1 MILFLLETTGCL
13 NENYIDG
20 NLEDEAMS
28 QAVKIKELYAKCNI
42 GKEHSG
48 SDYFVLVRELVALR
62 NEEGAEWQRAINQV
76 YTLIMDEIICN
87 VNPPVTAV
95 KFGTSGW
102 RGVIGKDLFVRSV
115 SFVTAAILDLYFAVD
130 KEPELSE
137 FLGVNSLD
145 EARKRG
151 CVLGFDNRFGG
162 EILAGA
168 VTEVLSN
175 AGFTVHYAGEST
187 TGVLSAAVLE
197 LNAAF
202 SVNLTPSHNPLEY
215 AGFKYNAADAG
226 PAAAELTGRITKR
239 ACEIIAETGSPLV
252 ALDKPVVSP
261 AERDDVLPFNALETW
276 KDLVRRNKDVHD
288 VQYDEIMKQFATDTE
303 IVAVIDSV
311 HGASRVHIPS
321 LFNDVKTDRLVQLRD
336 SSDVTFNG
344 IAPEPSSANIAG
356 VMEALAARNEPLKVG
371 AIIDPDGDR
380 IRFTDGNVEISM
392 NQFGAM
398 AYHFLHEVKKKKG
411 MVAKTVAT
419 SNLAN
424 RLAEV
429 FGEETYEPRVGFKEF
444 KPVIGQALV
453 YFEESDGI
461 SIIGHTPEKDAYI
474 GLLLALDMVLSRR
487 QNLGDYLAEIEK
499 EYGAYYPDRDGLP
512 VSVQGAELMD
522 ALQKLEKYDV
532 GAFVSVGGIEQ
543 RISQVIAI
551 DGRKMIFEDGSWL
564 MIRPSG
570 TEPKVRFY
578 VESRTESGTV
588 ALVAAARGMLDEI
601 GLI

>member
-1 MILFLLETTGCL
+1 
-13 NENYIDG
+13 
-20 NLEDEAMS
+20 MS
-28 QAVKIKELYAKCNI
+28 QNTIIRELYKKCHI
-42 GKEHSG
+42 GQDHSQ
-48 SDYFVLVRELVALR
+48 SDYFALIRELVQLR
-62 NEEGAEWQRAINQV
+62 NKEGDSWQKAIDQT
-76 YTLIMDEIICN
+76 YTLVMDEIICN
-87 VNPPVTAV
+87 DNPPETLV

-102 RGVIGKDLFVRSV
+102 RGIIGKDLSVRSV
-115 SFVTAAILDLYFAVD
+115 SFVTAAILELYLAVD
-130 KEPELSE
+130 TESELSE
-137 FLGVNSLD
+137 FLGVSSLE

-162 EILAGA
+162 EIFAGA
-168 VTEVLSN
+168 VTKVLRD

-202 SVNLTPSHNPLEY
+202 SINLTPSHNPLEY

-226 PAAAELTGRITKR
+226 PAAAELTSRITAK
-239 ACEIIAETGSPLV
+239 AQELIASGNSALASFDSPV
-252 ALDKPVVSP
+252 ISA
-261 AERDDVLPFNALETW
+261 AERDDVQSFEALASW
-276 KDLVRRNKDVHD
+276 KSLVRKNKSVHGLD
-288 VQYDEIMKQFATDTE
+288 YDKIIKQFADNDDLV
-303 IVAVIDSV
+303 VAVDSV
-311 HGASRVHIPS
+311 HGASRIHIAS
-321 LFNDVKTDRLVQLRD
+321 LFENVDSDRLIQLRS

-344 IAPEPSSANIAG
+344 IAPEPSSVNMQNVIKTL
-356 VMEALAARNEPLKVG
+356 EERDEKFKLG

-380 IRFTDGNVEISM
+380 IRFTDGTTEVSM

-398 AYHFLHEVKKKKG
+398 AYHFLHEDKGHKG

-424 RLAEV
+424 RLADV
-429 FGEETYEPRVGFKEF
+429 FGEETFEPRVGFKEF
-444 KPVIGQALV
+444 KPVIGKAIV

-474 GLLLALDMVLSRR
+474 GLLLALDMVQSRK
-487 QNLGDYLAEIEK
+487 QNLGEYLTEIEA
-499 EYGAYYPDRDGLP
+499 EFGAYYPDRDGLP
-512 VSVQGAELMD
+512 VSVKGDELMD
-522 ALQKLEKYDV
+522 KLAKLEKYDV
-532 GAFVSVGGIEQ
+532 GVTV
-543 RISQVIAI
+543 RIGETVQKIAKVIDI

-578 VESRTESGTV
+578 VESRSKSGTV
-588 ALVAAARGMLDEI
+588 ALVQAAKAMLEEI

>member
-1 MILFLLETTGCL
+1 
-13 NENYIDG
+13 
-20 NLEDEAMS
+20 MS
-28 QAVKIKELYAKCNI
+28 QVAKIQELYGKCNI
-42 GKEHSG
+42 GKVHSE
-48 SDYFVLVRELVALR
+48 SNYFTLVRELVSLR
-62 NEEGAEWQRAINQV
+62 SEEGAQWQRSIDQV

-87 VNPPVTAV
+87 EDVPVTTV

-102 RGVIGKDLFVRSV
+102 RGMIGKDLFVRSV
-115 SFVTAAILDLYFAVD
+115 SFVTAAIVELYLSIE
-130 KEPELSE
+130 KEPELCQY
-137 FLGVNSLD
+137 LGVDSLD

-168 VTEVLSN
+168 VTEVLVN
-175 AGFTVHYAGEST
+175 AGFSVHYAGEST

-197 LNAAF
+197 LDAAF

-215 AGFKYNAADAG
+215 AGYKYNAADAG
-226 PAAAELTGRITKR
+226 PAAAELTEKITTKAR
-239 ACEIIAETGSPLV
+239 EIIAGAGSPLV
-252 ALDKPVVSP
+252 AFDGPVVSP
-261 AERDDVLPFNALETW
+261 AERDDVQTFEALETW
-276 KDLVRRNKDVHD
+276 KQLIRKNKNIHGVD
-288 VQYDEIMKQFATDTE
+288 YDAIMKCFANDKD
-303 IVAVIDSV
+303 IVVTIDSV
-311 HGASRVHIPS
+311 HGASRIHVPS
-321 LFNDVKTDRLVQLRD
+321 LFEGVESTRLIQLRD

-344 IAPEPSSANIAG
+344 IAPEPSSANMVG
-356 VMEALAARNEPLKVG
+356 VMETLQARNEPLKVG
-371 AIIDPDGDR
+371 AVIDPDGDR
-380 IRFTDGNVEISM
+380 IRFTDGEVEISM

-398 AYHFLHEVKKKKG
+398 AYHFLHEVKGKKG

-424 RLAEV
+424 RLADV

-444 KPVIGQALV
+444 KPVIGKALV

-474 GLLLALDMVLSRR
+474 GLLLALDMVISRR
-487 QNLGDYLAEIEK
+487 QSLGDYLAEIEA
-499 EYGAYYPDRDGLP
+499 EFGAFYPERDGLP
-512 VSVQGAELMD
+512 VGVQGQELQS
-522 ALQKLEKYDV
+522 ALAKLEKYAV
-532 GAFVSVGGIEQ
+532 GTSVSVAGIEQ
-543 RISQVIAI
+543 RISKVIGI

-578 VESRTESGTV
+578 VESRTRSGTA
-588 ALVAAARGMLDEI
+588 ALVEAARSMLDEI

>member
-1 MILFLLETTGCL
+1 
-13 NENYIDG
+13 
-20 NLEDEAMS
+20 MS
-28 QAVKIKELYAKCNI
+28 QDSKIKELYKKCNI
-42 GKEHSG
+42 GKDHSE
-48 SDYFVLVRELVALR
+48 SDYFALVRELVRLR
-62 NEEGAEWQRAINQV
+62 NDEGAQWQKYIDQV
-76 YTLIMDEIICN
+76 YGLIMDEIICN
-87 VNPPVTAV
+87 DRQPLNAV

-102 RGVIGKDLFVRSV
+102 RGMIGKDLSVRSV

-130 KEPELSE
+130 DEPELSA
-137 FLGVNSLD
+137 FLGVASLD

-162 EILAGA
+162 EIFAGA
-168 VTEVLSN
+168 VVEVLVN
-175 AGFTVHYAGEST
+175 AGFVVHYAGEST

-197 LNAAF
+197 LDAAF

-215 AGFKYNAADAG
+215 AGYKYNAADAG
-226 PAAAELTGRITKR
+226 PAATELTGRITSR
-239 ACEIIAETGSPLV
+239 AREIVAAQGSPLV
-252 ALDKPVVSP
+252 TLDAPVVSP
-261 AERDDVLPFNALETW
+261 AGRDDVQPFDALETW
-276 KDLVRRNKDVHD
+276 KQLVRRNKAVHG
-288 VQYDEIMKQFATDTE
+288 VQYDKIMERFGADNE
-303 IVAVIDSV
+303 VVVVVDSV
-311 HGASRVHIPS
+311 HGASRIHIPS
-321 LFNDVKTDRLVQLRD
+321 LFEGVESDRLIQLRD

-344 IAPEPSSANIAG
+344 VAPEPSSANMQG
-356 VMEALAARNEPLKVG
+356 VMETLGARKEPLKLG

-380 IRFTDGNVEISM
+380 IRFCDDNVEISM

-398 AYHFLHEVKKKKG
+398 AYHFLHEGKGKMG

-444 KPVIGQALV
+444 KPVIGKALV
-453 YFEESDGI
+453 CFEESDGI

-512 VSVQGAELMD
+512 VSVQGQELQA
-522 ALQKLEKYDV
+522 ALVKLEKYDV
-532 GAFVSVGGIEQ
+532 GAQVLVGGVEQ
-543 RISQVIAI
+543 RIGQVIDI

-578 VESRTESGTV
+578 VESRTESGAA
-588 ALVAAARGMLDEI
+588 ALVEAARTMLEEI
-601 GLI
+601 GLL

>member
-1 MILFLLETTGCL
+1 
-13 NENYIDG
+13 
-20 NLEDEAMS
+20 MS
-28 QAVKIKELYAKCNI
+28 QAEKIKELYRQCNI
-42 GKEHSG
+42 GKDHAE
-48 SDYFVLVRELVALR
+48 SDYFSLVRELVHLR
-62 NEEGAEWQRAINQV
+62 NDEGTQWQQYIDQV
-76 YTLIMDEIICN
+76 YGLIMDEIICN
-87 VNPPVTAV
+87 ENQPVTAV

-102 RGVIGKDLFVRSV
+102 RGMIGKDLCVRSV

-130 KEPELSE
+130 DEPELARY
-137 FLGVNSLD
+137 LGVSSLD

-162 EILAGA
+162 EIFAGA
-168 VTEVLSN
+168 ATEVLID
-175 AGFTVHYAGEST
+175 AGFAVHYAGEST

-202 SVNLTPSHNPLEY
+202 SINLTPSHNPLEY

-226 PAAAELTGRITKR
+226 PAAAELTERITSR
-239 ACEIIAETGSPLV
+239 AQEIIAGKGSPLV
-252 ALDKPVVSP
+252 RFDKPVLSP
-261 AERDDVLPFNALETW
+261 AERDDVQPFDALATW
-276 KDLVRRNKDVHD
+276 KQLVRKNRDVHG
-288 VQYDEIMKQFATDTE
+288 VHYDEIIADFGSDSE
-303 IVAVIDSV
+303 VVVVVDSV
-311 HGASRVHIPS
+311 HGASRIHIAS
-321 LFNDVKTDRLVQLRD
+321 LFEGLETDRLIQLRD
-336 SSDVTFNG
+336 TSDVTFNG

-356 VMEALAARNEPLKVG
+356 VIETLRASNEPLKVG

-380 IRFTDGNVEISM
+380 IRFTDGHVEISM

-398 AYHFLHEVKKKKG
+398 AYHFLHEVKGKKG

-444 KPVIGQALV
+444 KPVIGKALV

-512 VSVQGAELMD
+512 VSVQGEDLKT

-532 GAFVSVGGIEQ
+532 GASVNVGGAEQ
-543 RISQVIAI
+543 LISQVIDI

-578 VESRTESGTV
+578 VESRTASGTA
-588 ALVAAARGMLDEI
+588 ALVAAARAMLEEI
-601 GLI
+601 GLL